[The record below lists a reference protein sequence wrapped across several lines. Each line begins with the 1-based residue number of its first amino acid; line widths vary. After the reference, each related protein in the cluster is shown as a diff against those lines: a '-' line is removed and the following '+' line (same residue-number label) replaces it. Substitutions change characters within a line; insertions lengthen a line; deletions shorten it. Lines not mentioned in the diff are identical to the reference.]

1 MLFGVGDVLT
11 TVLVHKGKL
20 KDVGLAFTKREKI
33 PDYQALISTFGF
45 PQDLLNMPLCL
56 KVFI

>member
-1 MLFGVGDVLT
+1 MLFGVGD
-11 TVLVHKGKL
+11 VLVHKGKL
-20 KDVGLAFTKREKI
+20 KDVVLAFTKKEKI
-33 PDYQALISTFGF
+33 PDYKALISNFGF